1 MASESIEIVEIHLH
15 YKSEININKM
25 YKQVAQIIE
34 TIQIS
39 PMELRPYF
47 LGPNFFWRPDLGW
60 KQSILGPTNY
70 LPDVSHAL

>member
-1 MASESIEIVEIHLH
+1 MSSCHLKSDKELRGWVCLTAIMAL
-15 YKSEININKM
+15 
-25 YKQVAQIIE
+25 
-34 TIQIS
+34 IS

-70 LPDVSHAL
+70 LPDVSNAL